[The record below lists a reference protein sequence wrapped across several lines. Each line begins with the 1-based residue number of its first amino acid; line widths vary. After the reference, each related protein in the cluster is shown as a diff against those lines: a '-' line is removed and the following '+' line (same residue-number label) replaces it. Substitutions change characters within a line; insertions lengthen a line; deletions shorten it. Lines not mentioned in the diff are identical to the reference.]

1 MEDQGLRELTVDISS
16 FPLEL
21 WRTQEKK
28 IGKDVEK
35 NDGSITAL
43 SAKKRGAVSLTFL

>member
-1 MEDQGLRELTVDISS
+1 MRELTVDISS

-28 IGKDVEK
+28 IGRDVEK
-35 NDGSITAL
+35 NDGDSISAP
-43 SAKKRGAVSLTFL
+43 SAKKRGAVNLTF